1 MKVLGWELTIRK
13 AKKMKVSGW
22 ELSIGTYQGIC
33 FGVRSYPEKTKI
45 RLQSQN
51 QQLQE
56 SMGNLEIASR
66 KVQ

>member
-33 FGVRSYPEKTKI
+33 FGIRSYPEKTKTDHVLYI
-45 RLQSQN
+45 PFLD
-51 QQLQE
+51 LCLTVYYE
-56 SMGNLEIASR
+56 PDEE
-66 KVQ
+66 